1 LAKIK
6 LEKKFAVILLDAID
20 EALTTLGKDVK
31 FSVYF
36 HLESKFA
43 VSKQDIPDR
52 IDDFSDALQQLFG
65 QASKPL
71 EILIMKCLN
80 QKVHCNYKWVGPK
93 WLVPELTL
101 VKYVKLVKLAV
112 EDERKIGD
120 VEVLLNEGEKP
131 QQKI

>member
-1 LAKIK
+1 
-6 LEKKFAVILLDAID
+6 
-20 EALTTLGKDVK
+20 
-31 FSVYF
+31 
-36 HLESKFA
+36 
-43 VSKQDIPDR
+43 
-52 IDDFSDALQQLFG
+52 
-65 QASKPL
+65 
-71 EILIMKCLN
+71 MKCLN

>member
-1 LAKIK
+1 MAKK
-6 LEKKFAVILLDAID
+6 MEKKFATILLDAID
-20 EALTTLGKDVK
+20 EAFSTLGEDVK

-36 HLESKFA
+36 HLEAKFA

-52 IDDFSDALQQLFG
+52 IEDFSCALQQLFG

-80 QKVHCNYKWVGPK
+80 QKVRCSYKWAGPK
-93 WLVPELTL
+93 WLIPEVTL
-101 VKYVKLVKLAV
+101 VKYIKLVKLAV

-120 VEVLLNEGEKP
+120 VEVLLDEGEKP
-131 QQKI
+131 EQKI